1 MGAGLTSDQKASFER
16 DGFLVLPGFV
26 PAEACNRLRQRAGEL
41 VEAFDADAH
50 RTVFSTTDQGHARD
64 DYFLTSGDQIRFFFE
79 EDAFDDAGHLRQPKE
94 LSLNKIGHAMHD
106 LDPEF
111 ERFSRTH
118 ELAAVAR
125 DLGFVEPL
133 VLQSMYIF
141 KQPHIGGEVHPHIDH
156 TFLWTE
162 PQTVIGFWFALE
174 DATVDNGCMWAVPG
188 SHRQPIRSR
197 FRRDGRGGT
206 TMDVYDPAPYSR
218 EGEVALEAAI
228 GTMIVLHGSLPHR
241 SGPNRSHTSRHAYT
255 LHIIDGVAQYP
266 DDNWL
271 QRDPDTLPL
280 RRLTEVAPDTL
291 R

>member
-1 MGAGLTSDQKASFER
+1 MKAGLSPEQRAAFAR

-26 PAEACNRLRQRAGEL
+26 TADACARLRRQAMVL
-41 VEAFDADAH
+41 VERFDPDEH

-64 DYFLTSGDQIRFFFE
+64 DYFLSSGDKIRFFFE
-79 EDAFDDAGHLRQPKE
+79 EDAFDETGRLRQPKE
-94 LSLNKIGHAMHD
+94 LALNKIGHAMHD

-111 ERFSRTH
+111 ARFSHTPR
-118 ELAAVAR
+118 LAAVAH
-125 DLGFVEPL
+125 DLGIVEPL

-162 PQTVIGFWFALE
+162 PQSVIGFWFALE

-188 SHRQPIRSR
+188 SHRLPIRSR
-197 FRRDGRGGT
+197 FRRDGHGGT
-206 TMDVYDPAPYSR
+206 TMDVFDHTPYPR
-218 EGEVALEAAI
+218 DGEVPLEATT

-241 SGPNRSHTSRHAYT
+241 SGPNHSDKSRHAYT
-255 LHIIDGVAQYP
+255 LHVIDGTASYP

-271 QRDPDTLPL
+271 QRDPALPL
-280 RRLTEVAPDTL
+280 RGLA
-291 R
+291 